1 MKKIVPYISQMPIR
15 WKLTF
20 WSAFL
25 LCFLFL
31 VYSSAQYFVVNQ
43 WLMKREQTDIQKNMD
58 EILGFYHDNN
68 NTFDSGQMKD
78 SLNFI
83 QRINQRNQ
91 LIRIL
96 DTNGKPV
103 ITVTSGV
110 PSEWINTIK
119 VSQPQLSDF
128 WHDQDHLLVMR
139 SPLNAG
145 SFNGVIEIA
154 NNLENF
160 DSINN
165 ILLLVLAVGGLT
177 ALFLSVLGG
186 LIVARRMLLPIRSM
200 TETMSK
206 IKKQGMDER
215 VIVVENRDE
224 ISSLAKMF
232 NEMMDQLELSF
243 RQQKQFVED
252 ASHELRTPISIIE
265 GHLALLNRWGKKDP
279 EILEESLTTALQ
291 ETNRLK
297 GLIQDLLE
305 LSQAESSVWV
315 NSEWI
320 EAAAVIES
328 VVEKVSTLYPN
339 YHFQMDIKDLAG
351 VKITIN
357 PNHLEQILIILLD
370 NAVKY
375 SLNVKAVQLV
385 GYIQDKSLSINVI
398 DFGIGIPKEDLPY
411 VFQRFYRV
419 DKARTRETGGHGLG
433 LAIAKHLVE
442 KYEGTIQLSSE
453 EKKGTHALIRLP
465 VTGN

>member
-1 MKKIVPYISQMPIR
+1 
-15 WKLTF
+15 
-20 WSAFL
+20 
-25 LCFLFL
+25 
-31 VYSSAQYFVVNQ
+31 
-43 WLMKREQTDIQKNMD
+43 
-58 EILGFYHDNN
+58 
-68 NTFDSGQMKD
+68 
-78 SLNFI
+78 
-83 QRINQRNQ
+83 
-91 LIRIL
+91 
-96 DTNGKPV
+96 
-103 ITVTSGV
+103 
-110 PSEWINTIK
+110 
-119 VSQPQLSDF
+119 
-128 WHDQDHLLVMR
+128 
-139 SPLNAG
+139 
-145 SFNGVIEIA
+145 
-154 NNLENF
+154 LENF

-279 EILEESLTTALQ
+279 AILEESLTTALQ

-305 LSQAESSVWV
+305 LSQAESPVWV
-315 NSEWI
+315 NSEVI
-320 EAAAVIES
+320 DVVDVIES
-328 VVEKVSTLYPN
+328 VVEKVSTLYRN
-339 YHFQMDIKDLAG
+339 YNFQMDIKDLAG
-351 VKITIN
+351 LKISIN
-357 PNHLEQILIILLD
+357 PDHLEQILIILLD

-375 SLNVKAVQLV
+375 SLNEKAIQLV
-385 GYIQDKSLSINVI
+385 GFIQDQWLAIKVI
-398 DFGIGIPKEDLPY
+398 DFGIGIPEEDLPY
-411 VFQRFYRV
+411 VHQRFYRV
-419 DKARTRETGGHGLG
+419 DKARTRENGGHGLG

-442 KYEGTIQLSSE
+442 KYEGSIQLSSE
-453 EKKGTHALIRLP
+453 EHRGTHALIRFP